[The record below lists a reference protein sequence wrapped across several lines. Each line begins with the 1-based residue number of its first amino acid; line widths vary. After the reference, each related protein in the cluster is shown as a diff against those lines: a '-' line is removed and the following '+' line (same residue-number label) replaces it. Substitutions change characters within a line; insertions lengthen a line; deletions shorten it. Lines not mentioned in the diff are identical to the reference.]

1 MRVLR
6 HSEFEIGVPD
16 GWLDRSLVIL
26 RPPDSDHLAPS
37 ITVSR
42 QPLSADISSEEFA
55 IQQIPALTE
64 TFAEYGFRI
73 IEERQVRL
81 AGLDAFRYAY
91 EFTSQE
97 SNLHVIQIQIY
108 LIRNGFV
115 YVLTATDDAER
126 FHDHKSALEDA
137 IAHFNFAT

>member
-1 MRVLR
+1 
-6 HSEFEIGVPD
+6 
-16 GWLDRSLVIL
+16 
-26 RPPDSDHLAPS
+26 
-37 ITVSR
+37 
-42 QPLSADISSEEFA
+42 LSADISSEEFA

-64 TFAEYGFRI
+64 AFAEYGFRI

-126 FHDHKSALEDA
+126 FHDHKRAIEDA
-137 IAHFNFAT
+137 IADFNFAA